1 VLGGSV
7 GNVPSVGNMIKAA
20 TEADNVRKGYKEAH
34 AFDETALLRS
44 QYSGKALVGKYDA
57 FDALLSFLSPHDLD
71 KTHHA
76 KEAVIHRD
84 RVLEDIGNMY
94 GEVARAKAAKKI
106 SAQTEYDWNKI
117 SEWAKENFDNQET
130 KDAQKAADA
139 EKERKNKAK
148 ADALTH

>member
-1 VLGGSV
+1 MGG
-7 GNVPSVGNMIKAA
+7 
-20 TEADNVRKGYKEAH
+20 H
-34 AFDETALLRS
+34 AFDETALLKPILW
-44 QYSGKALVGKYDA
+44 QGLVGKYDA

-106 SAQTEYDWNKI
+106 SNQTEYDWNKI
-117 SEWAKENFDNQET
+117 SEWAKENFDNQKRRT
-130 KDAQKAADA
+130 LKRRPT
-139 EKERKNKAK
+139 RKRNGR
-148 ADALTH
+148 TRPRPMR